1 MCCQCSG
8 VPWVSHNA
16 NTLEMIIHF
25 SEVLVAKI
33 DDNVSASLETLKLI
47 PIISE
52 VSVEPEASAEQVE
65 PRDEKI
71 ANLEAQLAEAQTRER
86 DGILR
91 VKAEMENLRRRTEL
105 DIEKAHKFAL
115 EKFINE
121 LLPVIDSL
129 DRALEVADK
138 ANPDMSAMVEGIELT
153 LKSMLDVVRKFGVE
167 VIAETNVPL
176 DPNVH
181 QAIAMVESDDV
192 APGNVLGIMQ
202 KGYTLNGRTIR
213 AAMVTVAKA
222 KA

>member
-1 MCCQCSG
+1 MSSKEQKT
-8 VPWVSHNA
+8 PERQA
-16 NTLEMIIHF
+16 PEEIITEQHD
-25 SEVLVAKI
+25 EVEA
-33 DDNVSASLETLKLI
+33 
-47 PIISE
+47 
-52 VSVEPEASAEQVE
+52 VEPDTSAEQVD

-71 ANLEAQLAEAQTRER
+71 ANLEAQLVEAQNRER
-86 DGILR
+86 DGVLR
-91 VKAEMENLRRRTEL
+91 IKAEMENLRRRTEL
-105 DIEKAHKFAL
+105 DVEKAHKFAL
-115 EKFINE
+115 EKFVNE

-138 ANPDMSAMVEGIELT
+138 ANPDNAAMIEGIELT

-167 VIAETNVPL
+167 VIADTDVPL

-181 QAIAMVESDDV
+181 QAIAMVESEDV
-192 APGNVLGIMQ
+192 AAGNVLGVMQ